1 MCDSDTA
8 LILISIQTLISVSA
22 CHPSSTWSQL
32 EVEILTTPSDVPNFE
47 IIHCTQV
54 FWDTSI
60 KINNSCPIKYQQF
73 IITSPADLNLPRV
86 NLVIENLFENEP
98 KKTKTFQLAFY
109 LAFRSIL
116 FNQRI

>member
-22 CHPSSTWSQL
+22 CHPSYTWSQL

-60 KINNSCPIKYQQF
+60 KINNSCLIKYQQF

-86 NLVIENLFENEP
+86 IELS
-98 KKTKTFQLAFY
+98 Y
-109 LAFRSIL
+109 RDSI
-116 FNQRI
+116 